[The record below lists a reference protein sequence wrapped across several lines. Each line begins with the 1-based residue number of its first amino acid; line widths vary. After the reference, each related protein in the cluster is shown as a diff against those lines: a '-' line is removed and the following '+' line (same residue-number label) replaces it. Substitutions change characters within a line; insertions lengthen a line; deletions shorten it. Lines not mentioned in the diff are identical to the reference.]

1 MVSREMTSERL
12 FFRPLRVSDAPA
24 VFDSY
29 AADPEVVRYLT
40 WRPYRS
46 AKQVESFLKEAE
58 QFWEQKTRFPWLLL
72 HLKTGEL
79 IGTIEM
85 RPNGQSAEL
94 GFLIA
99 RPHWGQGYG
108 TEAVKTVLEECFSDE
123 QIHRVQALC
132 DIENIGSAKVLA
144 KAGMVHEG
152 TLRSVGIHPNRST
165 ELRDAHMYS
174 TIRRDLPEKNSPKE
188 SAADF
193 QPKKRF
199 TNKVDDYIRYRPSY
213 PSELLT
219 FLRDECE
226 LKQGATIADVGAGTG
241 ILTRLLLDQGFQ
253 VQAVEPNDAMR
264 QAMDQSIK
272 ANSSYL
278 SFGGSAENT
287 ELSDQ
292 SVDAI
297 TVAQA
302 FHWFDPKP
310 TRIEFQRILK
320 PNSPVFL
327 MWNSRQTDD
336 PFNLAYEELVSGF
349 GTDYRVTRMYNF
361 TDDETLVQ
369 FYGCVPKKK
378 SFKNTQVLDLDG
390 LFGRLRSC
398 SYIPGPDSP
407 EFPALEKSARELF
420 QRHEK
425 EGKVTL
431 TYNAELF
438 WAVMK

>member
-12 FFRPLRVSDAPA
+12 FFRPLRISDAPA

-29 AADPEVVRYLT
+29 ASDPEVVRYLT
-40 WRPYRS
+40 WRPYTS
-46 AKQVESFLKEAE
+46 LEGVEAFLEEAE
-58 QFWEQKTRFPWLLL
+58 LFWAQKTRFPWLLL
-72 HLKTGEL
+72 HLKTGDL

-85 RPNGQSAEL
+85 RPGGQTTEL

-108 TEAVKTVLEECFSDE
+108 TEAVKTVLEECFSDDKV
-123 QIHRVQALC
+123 QRVQALC

-152 TLRSVGIHPNRST
+152 TLRSVGVHPNRSP
-165 ELRDAHMYS
+165 EPRDAHIYS
-174 TIRRDLPEKNSPKE
+174 MIRRDLTERDSSGK
-188 SAADF
+188 SAEDF
-193 QPKKRF
+193 QPKLRF
-199 TNKVDDYIRYRPSY
+199 TDKVADYVRYRPSY
-213 PSELLT
+213 PGELLT
-219 FLRDECE
+219 FLKEQCE
-226 LKQGATIADVGAGTG
+226 LRQGATIADVGAGTG

-253 VQAVEPNDAMR
+253 VHAVEPNDAMR
-264 QAMDQSIK
+264 DAMDDSIDAGGAFQS
-272 ANSSYL
+272 L
-278 SFGGSAENT
+278 GGSAENT
-287 ELSDQ
+287 SLAAE

-302 FHWFDPKP
+302 FHWFDPEK
-310 TRIEFQRILK
+310 TRLEFKRILR
-320 PNSPVFL
+320 PGSPVFL
-327 MWNSRQTDD
+327 VWNSRQTDD
-336 PFNLAYEELVSGF
+336 PFNLAYEELVSRF
-349 GTDYRVTRMYNF
+349 GTDYRVTRMFNF

-369 FYGCVPKKK
+369 FYGCAPQKK

-407 EFPALEKSARELF
+407 EFPALEKSARQLF
-420 QRHEK
+420 ERFE
-425 EGKVTL
+425 EDGKVTL

-438 WAVMK
+438 WAVMQ